1 MLHRRDIVSTLL
13 ARRPADLLVVSG
25 LGSSTWD
32 VLSVEDHDA
41 DFKFMGVMGQAVP
54 FALGLALAKPDKSI
68 LAITGDGELL
78 MQLGILAT
86 ICTQNPTNLRILVLD
101 NEAYAETGGQATATA
116 AGADIAGVAT
126 ACGFPF
132 AVCVHEQ
139 IEEPGR
145 AFLQAQGPALMVAK
159 VTIEKLPM
167 TIPDSL
173 DGVTAINRFRQ
184 AIADI

>member
-1 MLHRRDIVSTLL
+1 MLHRRDLISTLL
-13 ARRPADLLVVSG
+13 TPRSPDLLVVSG

-41 DFKFMGVMGQAVP
+41 DFKFMGAMGQAVP
-54 FALGLALAKPDKSI
+54 FALGLALAKPNKSV

-86 ICTQNPTNLRILVLD
+86 ICTQNPTNLRILILD

-116 AGADIAGVAT
+116 AGADIADVAI

-132 AVCVHEQ
+132 AVCVHEH
-139 IEEPGR
+139 IEETSR

-159 VTIEKLPM
+159 VAIEKLPM
-167 TIPDSL
+167 AIPDSL

-184 AIADI
+184 AVADI